1 MSKASATAKQLLPD
15 HATANL
21 FENNVENI
29 VRFVSSAVD
38 SVDRLVED
46 SNSVATSSR
55 TGTDVYGAA
64 SDSFDI
70 NQSFI
75 PPQLFLEPFPPPSF
89 TDSFKA
95 IQKWEGYVIEVYEE
109 TFLARLIPILGEG
122 ADQEAEIY
130 IEEVEPV
137 DQVLIEPGAVF
148 YWSIGYLDKPS
159 GRHRDSYI
167 RFRRLPAWTRRE
179 LKAAREKAKMLQ
191 ELLNVK

>member
-1 MSKASATAKQLLPD
+1 MSKASATAKQPLPD

-75 PPQLFLEPFPPPSF
+75 PPQLFPDPFSPPSF

-179 LKAAREKAKMLQ
+179 LKAAGEKAKMLQ